1 MALRFRMAAILLR
14 ASSWPRFGF
23 EGIPNPGSPWPYD
36 DQCFQFLPWLP
47 ADPDFDERCHRNLRA
62 ISFRCQFSNVSG
74 VAIVATFSSSFRPS
88 SVALT
93 ARPRRWSSVKLR
105 RRLPNSA
112 RSTRFSR
119 QGRTM
124 ASPSMS

>member
-1 MALRFRMAAILLR
+1 
-14 ASSWPRFGF
+14 
-23 EGIPNPGSPWPYD
+23 
-36 DQCFQFLPWLP
+36 
-47 ADPDFDERCHRNLRA
+47 
-62 ISFRCQFSNVSG
+62 
-74 VAIVATFSSSFRPS
+74 
-88 SVALT
+88 
-93 ARPRRWSSVKLR
+93 VKLR